1 MSRQND
7 ESYYDCDICGFTFKK
22 KDLIRHKGLLVD
34 KACLDEADI
43 DSKYPW
49 GFYGKQDAGAET
61 VTSITAA
68 GGITRTKSY
77 MLIQGDSAAVNITAD
92 PQIAAGTDEDLL
104 TLEGNSDTYT
114 VTLEDGTGL
123 SLREDKAITL
133 KQGTVISFVYSS
145 DDSLWVETSR
155 SNFYTDEVQGRYI

>member
-1 MSRQND
+1 MCPQSD
-7 ESYYDCDICGFTFKK
+7 EAYYDCDICGFTFKK

-34 KACLDEADI
+34 KPCLDEADP

-49 GFYGKQDAGAET
+49 GFYGKQDAGAKT
-61 VTSITAA
+61 VTDITAA
-68 GGITRTKSY
+68 GGITRTELY
-77 MLIQGDSAAVNITAD
+77 MLIQGSSAAVTITAD
-92 PQIAAGTDEDLL
+92 PQIAAGTDKDLL

-114 VTLEDGTGL
+114 VTLSDGTGV
-123 SLREDKAITL
+123 SLRAGKAITL

-155 SNFYTDEVQGRYI
+155 SNFYTDEVQGSYI